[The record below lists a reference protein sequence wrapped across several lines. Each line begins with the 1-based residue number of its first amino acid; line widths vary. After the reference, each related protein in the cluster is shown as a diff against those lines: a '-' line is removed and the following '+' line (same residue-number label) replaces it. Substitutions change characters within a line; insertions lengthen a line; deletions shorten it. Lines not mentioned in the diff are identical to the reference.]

1 MFIQLTNLCFPCCYD
16 ARLVDYDLVRD
27 MEKGSLCFV
36 LHNDIEAVEL
46 DGTKRVNTLKGNHI
60 QGNFVAE
67 DCPGS
72 VVRLESALERLDLV
86 LD

>member
-60 QGNFVAE
+60 QGNFVAGE
-67 DCPGS
+67 ILLQCFSFPFVS
-72 VVRLESALERLDLV
+72 QSMYV
-86 LD
+86 LL